1 MVHLTTAL
9 DASSG
14 VPLYEQLYRSL
25 AGEMRSGTLAAG
37 TRMPGKRRLAAELSV
52 SVNTVDAAYQMLAAE
67 GYLESRERS
76 GFYVQEY
83 LALPSRPA
91 GGTEQPAPPK
101 PEPPVLPVR
110 YDLSTRGVD
119 PELFPFR
126 TWARLQKEES
136 AVQQVLDSPAA
147 AKGLDDSY
155 QPVPDVRDDPAYF
168 ARLYD
173 QYATDVLRVCYFY
186 LSDREKAE
194 DVCQDVFVRLM
205 TTHPLLQPGREKSW
219 LLKVA
224 LNRCRDLWRG
234 AWLKRVILGGP
245 TFELIPAPD
254 EFSRRDDQ
262 QAMMAAINQLP
273 ATFKEVIL
281 LHYYQGMNIAEIA
294 QMLELPEGTISS
306 RLSRGR
312 KKLES
317 ILLKGGDAR

>member
-1 MVHLTTAL
+1 M
-9 DASSG
+9 S
-14 VPLYEQLYRSL
+14 
-25 AGEMRSGTLAAG
+25 
-37 TRMPGKRRLAAELSV
+37 
-52 SVNTVDAAYQMLAAE
+52 
-67 GYLESRERS
+67 
-76 GFYVQEY
+76 
-83 LALPSRPA
+83 
-91 GGTEQPAPPK
+91 
-101 PEPPVLPVR
+101 EPT
-110 YDLSTRGVD
+110 SKH
-119 PELFPFR
+119 
-126 TWARLQKEES
+126 KEES
-136 AVQQVLDSPAA
+136 AVQQALDSPAA

-205 TTHPLLQPGREKSW
+205 TRHPLLQPGREKSW

>member
-1 MVHLTTAL
+1 M
-9 DASSG
+9 S
-14 VPLYEQLYRSL
+14 
-25 AGEMRSGTLAAG
+25 
-37 TRMPGKRRLAAELSV
+37 
-52 SVNTVDAAYQMLAAE
+52 
-67 GYLESRERS
+67 
-76 GFYVQEY
+76 
-83 LALPSRPA
+83 
-91 GGTEQPAPPK
+91 
-101 PEPPVLPVR
+101 EPT
-110 YDLSTRGVD
+110 SKH
-119 PELFPFR
+119 
-126 TWARLQKEES
+126 KEES
-136 AVQQVLDSPAA
+136 AVQQALDSPAA

-205 TTHPLLQPGREKSW
+205 TTHPVLQPGREKSW

-262 QAMMAAINQLP
+262 QAMMASINQLP

>member
-1 MVHLTTAL
+1 M
-9 DASSG
+9 S
-14 VPLYEQLYRSL
+14 
-25 AGEMRSGTLAAG
+25 
-37 TRMPGKRRLAAELSV
+37 
-52 SVNTVDAAYQMLAAE
+52 
-67 GYLESRERS
+67 
-76 GFYVQEY
+76 
-83 LALPSRPA
+83 
-91 GGTEQPAPPK
+91 
-101 PEPPVLPVR
+101 EPT
-110 YDLSTRGVD
+110 SKH
-119 PELFPFR
+119 
-126 TWARLQKEES
+126 KEES
-136 AVQQVLDSPAA
+136 AVQQALDSPAA

-155 QPVPDVRDDPAYF
+155 QPVPDVRDDPVYF

-224 LNRCRDLWRG
+224 MNRCRDLWRG

>member
-1 MVHLTTAL
+1 M
-9 DASSG
+9 S
-14 VPLYEQLYRSL
+14 
-25 AGEMRSGTLAAG
+25 
-37 TRMPGKRRLAAELSV
+37 
-52 SVNTVDAAYQMLAAE
+52 
-67 GYLESRERS
+67 
-76 GFYVQEY
+76 
-83 LALPSRPA
+83 
-91 GGTEQPAPPK
+91 
-101 PEPPVLPVR
+101 EPT
-110 YDLSTRGVD
+110 SKH
-119 PELFPFR
+119 
-126 TWARLQKEES
+126 KEES

-294 QMLELPEGTISS
+294 QMLERPEGTISS

>member
-1 MVHLTTAL
+1 M
-9 DASSG
+9 S
-14 VPLYEQLYRSL
+14 
-25 AGEMRSGTLAAG
+25 
-37 TRMPGKRRLAAELSV
+37 
-52 SVNTVDAAYQMLAAE
+52 
-67 GYLESRERS
+67 
-76 GFYVQEY
+76 
-83 LALPSRPA
+83 
-91 GGTEQPAPPK
+91 
-101 PEPPVLPVR
+101 EPT
-110 YDLSTRGVD
+110 SKH
-119 PELFPFR
+119 
-126 TWARLQKEES
+126 KEES
-136 AVQQVLDSPAA
+136 AVQQALDSPAA

-219 LLKVA
+219 ILKVA

>member
-1 MVHLTTAL
+1 M
-9 DASSG
+9 S
-14 VPLYEQLYRSL
+14 
-25 AGEMRSGTLAAG
+25 
-37 TRMPGKRRLAAELSV
+37 
-52 SVNTVDAAYQMLAAE
+52 
-67 GYLESRERS
+67 
-76 GFYVQEY
+76 
-83 LALPSRPA
+83 
-91 GGTEQPAPPK
+91 
-101 PEPPVLPVR
+101 EPT
-110 YDLSTRGVD
+110 SKH
-119 PELFPFR
+119 
-126 TWARLQKEES
+126 KEES
-136 AVQQVLDSPAA
+136 AVQQALDSPAA

-205 TTHPLLQPGREKSW
+205 TTHPLLQPGGENSW
-219 LLKVA
+219 LLMVA
-224 LNRCRDLWRG
+224 LTRCRDLWRG
-234 AWLKRVILGGP
+234 AWLKRVILGSP

>member
-1 MVHLTTAL
+1 M
-9 DASSG
+9 S
-14 VPLYEQLYRSL
+14 
-25 AGEMRSGTLAAG
+25 
-37 TRMPGKRRLAAELSV
+37 
-52 SVNTVDAAYQMLAAE
+52 
-67 GYLESRERS
+67 
-76 GFYVQEY
+76 
-83 LALPSRPA
+83 
-91 GGTEQPAPPK
+91 
-101 PEPPVLPVR
+101 EPT
-110 YDLSTRGVD
+110 SKHK
-119 PELFPFR
+119 
-126 TWARLQKEES
+126 QES
-136 AVQQVLDSPAA
+136 AVQQALDSPAA

>member
-1 MVHLTTAL
+1 M
-9 DASSG
+9 S
-14 VPLYEQLYRSL
+14 
-25 AGEMRSGTLAAG
+25 
-37 TRMPGKRRLAAELSV
+37 
-52 SVNTVDAAYQMLAAE
+52 
-67 GYLESRERS
+67 
-76 GFYVQEY
+76 
-83 LALPSRPA
+83 
-91 GGTEQPAPPK
+91 
-101 PEPPVLPVR
+101 EPT
-110 YDLSTRGVD
+110 SKH
-119 PELFPFR
+119 
-126 TWARLQKEES
+126 KEES
-136 AVQQVLDSPAA
+136 AVQQALDSPAA

-155 QPVPDVRDDPAYF
+155 QPVPDVRDDPVYF

-205 TTHPLLQPGREKSW
+205 TTHPVLQPGREKSW

>member
-1 MVHLTTAL
+1 M
-9 DASSG
+9 S
-14 VPLYEQLYRSL
+14 
-25 AGEMRSGTLAAG
+25 
-37 TRMPGKRRLAAELSV
+37 
-52 SVNTVDAAYQMLAAE
+52 
-67 GYLESRERS
+67 
-76 GFYVQEY
+76 
-83 LALPSRPA
+83 
-91 GGTEQPAPPK
+91 
-101 PEPPVLPVR
+101 EPT
-110 YDLSTRGVD
+110 SKH
-119 PELFPFR
+119 
-126 TWARLQKEES
+126 KEES
-136 AVQQVLDSPAA
+136 AVQQALDSPAA

-273 ATFKEVIL
+273 ATFKAVIL